1 MAHALL
7 EPRSHS
13 QTEPIFHV
21 MTFAHRNSA
30 DSGKQIVSGQR
41 AGLVQTTAA
50 LRLLRRD
57 MLLGVGALS
66 ASGVLLTL
74 GCEKEQT
81 AYAQQGPL
89 VALLLATLQEERY
102 QKDKRFFEAKARELG
117 LRPFTLSADNDSA
130 RQLSQVEDALARGAE
145 ILVIQT
151 TDRSAAS
158 GYVARAHAAGAKV
171 VAYDRT
177 IDEADAWVVHDNF
190 QVGQLQAEAALKK
203 TGGRGNY
210 ILLNGQSGHSVAKA
224 ISHGYHET
232 LAPYVKSGRVTIV
245 LDQSHD
251 AWSPEQALKTVEDAL
266 TKTHGQVDAILA
278 NNSGLARGAVQ
289 AVNAKGLGD
298 RGIFIAGADAD
309 AANVNYVC
317 QGKQSVEV
325 YKDIQALAETAAQ
338 VTADLSAG
346 KALATSDYR
355 SGVPVVG
362 LPVRLVTM
370 RSVQSVLIE
379 SGFHDRKQLTSCA
392 SP

>member
-1 MAHALL
+1 MLVGVVALAAGG
-7 EPRSHS
+7 
-13 QTEPIFHV
+13 V
-21 MTFAHRNSA
+21 MF
-30 DSGKQIVSGQR
+30 
-41 AGLVQTTAA
+41 
-50 LRLLRRD
+50 
-57 MLLGVGALS
+57 
-66 ASGVLLTL
+66 TL
-74 GCEKEQT
+74 GCEEEHT
-81 AYAQQGPL
+81 AHAKKGTL

-151 TDRSAAS
+151 TDRTAAS

-177 IDEADAWVVHDNF
+177 IEGADAWVVHDNF
-190 QVGQLQAEAALKK
+190 QVGKLQAEAALKR

-266 TKTHGQVDAILA
+266 TKTQGQVDAILA

-298 RGIFIAGADAD
+298 QGIFIAGADAD

-325 YKDIQALAETAAQ
+325 FKDIQALAETAAQ
-338 VTADLSAG
+338 VTAELSVG
-346 KALATSDYR
+346 KALATKDYR

-362 LPVRLVTM
+362 LPVRLVSQQ
-370 RSVQSVLIE
+370 SVQSVLIE
-379 SGFHDRKQLTSCA
+379 SGFHDEKQLDSCA
-392 SP
+392 SK